1 MRDDERL
8 PIVEET
14 IEGWKA
20 EWNGVDSYARVLT
33 FASFVF
39 VGFGLGTIDVAQQ
52 LFVAFG
58 SVPDGS
64 ATIVRTRLAAATAGF
79 VSCQGV
85 SWLLSS
91 KVR

>member
-1 MRDDERL
+1 MKDDGQL
-8 PIVEET
+8 AIVEET
-14 IEGWKA
+14 IEGWK
-20 EWNGVDSYARVLT
+20 EQWNGKESYARVLT

-58 SVPDGS
+58 SVPEGS
-64 ATIVRTRLAAATAGF
+64 ATVIRTRLAAATAGF
-79 VSCQGV
+79 VSCQGLA
-85 SWLLSS
+85 WLLTS